1 MYAVIETGGKQYR
14 VAAGDV
20 IEIERSRDAMPE
32 DGEDRVQFDRVL
44 LVGGGESAR
53 VGAPLVDGAHV
64 VGTAL
69 AETRGP
75 KIRIFKM
82 KRRKGYRRTRGHRQ
96 DQLRVRIDE
105 IVA

>member
-14 VAAGDV
+14 VAPGDI
-20 IEIERSRDAMPE
+20 IEVERGLEATAD
-32 DGEDRVQFDRVL
+32 DGGVEFSRVL
-44 LVGGGESAR
+44 LVGGDEQAR
-53 VGAPLVDGAHV
+53 VGAPLVDGARV
-64 VGTAL
+64 KATAL

-75 KIRIFKM
+75 KVRVFKM

-96 DQLRVRIDE
+96 DLVRVRIDE

>member
-14 VAAGDV
+14 VAPGDIIEVERTRDAAGD
-20 IEIERSRDAMPE
+20 
-32 DGEDRVQFDRVL
+32 DGSVEFGRVL
-44 LVGGGESAR
+44 LVGGEGEAR
-53 VGAPLVDGAHV
+53 VGAPLVDGARV
-64 VGTAL
+64 KATAL

-75 KIRIFKM
+75 KLRIFKM

-96 DQLRVRIDE
+96 NQLRVRIDE